1 MRRTSLSL
9 VAVLLA
15 GLLPA
20 LAAPATPAHATPAHP
35 AAATINVDLG
45 QRTGPVEHGA
55 SGALYAMSDDGVPSD
70 NMLEPLKIKEIAQK
84 PPGGLQHPN
93 GDADR
98 VAGAFFRTG
107 GQRIQVYLQDIY
119 LHWPYENLGIA
130 DYLSKVDGL
139 VRQLVANPHRD
150 QFVYVP
156 FNEPDF
162 IWYSLRGS
170 DPARYAAERD
180 RFFAD
185 WATVYH
191 RIRSIDPGARI
202 VGPNET
208 GFDSRFLPDF
218 LAWAKQHGVLP
229 DIASWHELSPNFMAG
244 WRGHY
249 DGYRAIERQVGVGPL
264 PISINEYANRRDLT
278 VPGQL
283 VQWVSRFENSKVD
296 ADQPYWDVASNLAGN
311 VVQTNQ
317 PNGGWWFFKMYADLT
332 GDTVAVT
339 PPNPD
344 GTDTLQGMAS
354 IDDAKRQ
361 AHIVVGGGG
370 GDSDVVISGV
380 PFGRSAD
387 AAPEPAEAS
396 PGRAPGGTAH
406 VTVSSTTW
414 SGYDADA
421 PPPTVVRDENVRVSN
436 GRLTV
441 PLRGMDPMAAYEIV
455 LSPGGDGGD
464 DSFTQVRQPWH
475 ASYEAESAQIVDAT
489 VFTQGTVANP
499 NGYATSGTKD
509 VGAINK
515 PDSSVTFTVDVPTT
529 GRYRLGILYGNQTGD
544 ISQQVLRVDGG
555 QARLVDYPATLNW
568 VYRARK
574 DVDLSLSAGTHR
586 LTLATADPAL
596 GTAKGEVTL
605 DRVDLAADVGVRP
618 TVYQAERANT
628 TGTNRYEY
636 GPGRVVLDGN
646 ARTTFAVYAP
656 SDGYYDVSVRYAGTA
671 AALTLGGSIVDGAD
685 LGSTHGRWQTA
696 TRRLFLSA
704 GINRVGVQA
713 SRGPVS
719 LDALSIV
726 QATTGP
732 RPVQSVEAENGV
744 LAGTAAVVTN
754 QYASGNAYVGDAGN
768 GAANTLTLTGMRA
781 ARSGQYVLTVRYAN
795 NERGAGHDYNTN
807 IISRAADISVNGG
820 PPTRVWFR
828 NTWAWN
834 NFWTLT
840 VPVNLRRGGN
850 TIQFANPSAST
861 PNLDRIDIAPL
872 LAS

>member
-1 MRRTSLSL
+1 MRRTSLIW
-9 VAVLLA
+9 VAALLA
-15 GLLPA
+15 GQLPA
-20 LAAPATPAHATPAHP
+20 LAAPAH
-35 AAATINVDLG
+35 AAAPQTINVDFG
-45 QRTGPVEHGA
+45 QRTGPVGHGA

-70 NMLEPLKIKEIAQK
+70 NMLEPLKIRDIAQK

-107 GQRIQVYLQDIY
+107 GERVQVYLQDIY
-119 LHWPYENLGIA
+119 TQWPYENLGIA
-130 DYLSKVDGL
+130 DYSSKVDSL
-139 VRQLVANPHRD
+139 VRRLVANPYRD
-150 QFVYVP
+150 RFVYVP

-162 IWYSLRGS
+162 IWYSLRDS
-170 DPARYAAERD
+170 DPARYAAQRD

-185 WATVYH
+185 WETIYR

-208 GFDSRFLPDF
+208 SFDSRFLPDF
-218 LAWAKQHGVLP
+218 LSWAKQHDVLP
-229 DIASWHELSPNFMAG
+229 DIASWHELSPNFMPR
-244 WRGHY
+244 WRGDY
-249 DGYRAIERQVGVGPL
+249 AGYRAIERQAGVGPL

-283 VQWVSRFENSKVD
+283 VQWVSRFENSKVY

-317 PNGGWWFFKMYADLT
+317 PNGGWWFFKMYADMT

-354 IDDAKRQ
+354 IDDTKRQ
-361 AHIVVGGGG
+361 AHIVVGGSA
-370 GDSDVVISGV
+370 GDSDVVLSGI
-380 PFGRSAD
+380 PFGQSA
-387 AAPEPAEAS
+387 
-396 PGRAPGGTAH
+396 R

-421 PPPTVVRDENVRVSN
+421 PPPVVLRDEDVRVSN
-436 GRLTV
+436 GMLTV

-455 LSPGGDGGD
+455 LSPGGRAGGD
-464 DSFTQVRQPWH
+464 SSSGLFAGTRQPWH

-489 VFTQGTVANP
+489 VFTQGTRANP

-509 VGAINK
+509 VGSINK

-544 ISQQVLRVDGG
+544 IAQQVLRVDGG
-555 QARLVDYPATLNW
+555 QASLIDYPATLNW

-574 DVDLSLSAGTHR
+574 DVSLSLGAGTHQ
-586 LTLATADPAL
+586 LTLATSDPAL

-605 DRVDLAADVGVRP
+605 DRVDLGADVGVRP
-618 TVYQAERANT
+618 TVYEAERANT
-628 TGTNRYEY
+628 TGPNRYEY
-636 GPGRVVLDGN
+636 GPGRVVLEGN

-656 SDGYYDVSVRYAGTA
+656 SDGYYDVSVRYAGSA
-671 AALTLGGSIVDGAD
+671 ASLTLGGSVVDRAD
-685 LGSTHGRWQTA
+685 LGSTRGHWQTA
-696 TRRLFLSA
+696 TRRLFLAA

-713 SRGPVS
+713 RRGPVS
-719 LDALSIV
+719 LDALSV
-726 QATTGP
+726 VDATAGP
-732 RPVQSVEAENGV
+732 RPVQSIEAENGV
-744 LAGTAAVVTN
+744 LAGTTKLVAN
-754 QYASGNAYVGDAGN
+754 QYASGNAYVADAGN
-768 GAANTLTLTGMRA
+768 GAANTLTLRGVRA

-807 IISRAADISVNGG
+807 IISRASDISVDGG
-820 PPTRVWFR
+820 PASRVWFR

-840 VPVNLRRGGN
+840 IPVNLHRGVN
-850 TIQFANPSAST
+850 TIQFANPSGSA

-872 LAS
+872 LAR